1 MKKMFIVAASLVFVL
16 TACNKDEENDVNATD
31 REYVRLASISN
42 NAEVQTGQLAAT
54 KGNSAAVKAFGS
66 QMVMEHGMAQTDLK
80 NRASAAGLSVA
91 DTVDAEHRMIAAYL
105 NTLSGYSFD
114 TAYINS
120 QVKDHQRTINFF
132 QMEINDGNHQQLR
145 SYANQYLPH
154 IQMHFNRADSIR
166 RVL

>member
-1 MKKMFIVAASLVFVL
+1 MKKKFLAFASMAVVLVA
-16 TACNKDEENDVNATD
+16 CDKDDENEVNATD

-42 NAEVQTGQLAAT
+42 NAEVQAGQLAAA

-66 QMVMEHGMAQTDLK
+66 HMVMEHGMAQTDLK
-80 NRASAAGLSVA
+80 SRASAAGISVA
-91 DTVDAEHRMIAAYL
+91 DTVDAEHRMIMTYL

-120 QVKDHQRTINFF
+120 QVKDHQKTIDFF
-132 QMEINDGNHQQLR
+132 QMEINNGKNQQIR

-166 RVL
+166 RAL